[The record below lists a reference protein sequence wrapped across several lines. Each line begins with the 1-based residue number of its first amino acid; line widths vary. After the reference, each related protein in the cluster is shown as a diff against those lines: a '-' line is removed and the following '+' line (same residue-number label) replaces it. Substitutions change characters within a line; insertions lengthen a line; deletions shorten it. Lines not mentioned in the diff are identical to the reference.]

1 MANPTLPGVS
11 PAEQALLYSKLNA
24 YNEGRASYKEAG
36 VYLVVLPR
44 PGHPAYSLWIYSPL
58 PERQAIFYLC
68 ELSADINE
76 ALRILDFSQHARF
89 LAYELLPER
98 CFNEP
103 EVIKAA
109 AQKLYDGI
117 ERAKELL
124 AILEKHYGEV
134 EKKPRGGSFSCCD
147 PCVCE
152 SAAPCSPRRPQ

>member
-1 MANPTLPGVS
+1 MRNKLLQEELLKFFNEKPALTDSLNGVS
-11 PAEQALLYSKLNA
+11 ATGGIGQ
-24 YNEGRASYKEAG
+24 
-36 VYLVVLPR
+36 
-44 PGHPAYSLWIYSPL
+44 
-58 PERQAIFYLC
+58 
-68 ELSADINE
+68 INE

-103 EVIKAA
+103 EVIKVA

-134 EKKPRGGSFSCCD
+134 EKKPRGGSFSCCA
-147 PCVCE
+147 PCACE

>member
-1 MANPTLPGVS
+1 MRNKLLQEELLKFFNEKPALTDSLNGVS
-11 PAEQALLYSKLNA
+11 ATGGIGQ
-24 YNEGRASYKEAG
+24 
-36 VYLVVLPR
+36 
-44 PGHPAYSLWIYSPL
+44 
-58 PERQAIFYLC
+58 
-68 ELSADINE
+68 INE

-134 EKKPRGGSFSCCD
+134 KKKPCGGSFSCCA
-147 PCVCE
+147 PCACE
-152 SAAPCSPRRPQ
+152 SSAPCSPRRPQ